1 MHPFANLRKIV
12 CVIFNETSVLSV
24 VKKKKITAA
33 VESEKNKWD
42 EKSKQSK
49 DLEHRK
55 REEEKFVCHK
65 SQVGA
70 GLSPIPANLII
81 G

>member
-1 MHPFANLRKIV
+1 MLFK
-12 CVIFNETSVLSV
+12 
-24 VKKKKITAA
+24 KKKKITAA

-55 REEEKFVCHK
+55 REKEKFVCHM
-65 SQVGA
+65 SQVAPGP
-70 GLSPIPANLII
+70 SPVTANLII